1 MTPFF
6 ADLLIDASC
15 CTQHRLDGADARLPY
30 PALTLALHADEA
42 LQEERRARCRQKAV
56 ELLERAEELVHLLS
70 ATPRRTAAPR
80 ATAAHPSAGRRA
92 RNAVEHRQ
100 GDTGIL
106 RACREVFAA
115 HGDPGTLPT
124 ADIVE
129 ALRSTKGPAL
139 GTWQREELTPRR
151 LAMLLS
157 PYSIRSH
164 NIRLSDGTQRK
175 GYRRSEFTAA
185 LRRHRPD
192 LPANPAGHDE
202 RTA

>member
-1 MTPFF
+1 MTPFL
-6 ADLLIDASC
+6 ADILIDTPC
-15 CTQHRLDGADARLPY
+15 CAQHRPGGAGMRLPY
-30 PALTLALHADEA
+30 PALTPAIHADEA
-42 LQEERRARCRQKAV
+42 PQEENRARCRQTAV

-70 ATPRRTAAPR
+70 ATPRRSTAPR
-80 ATAAHPSAGRRA
+80 AVATRPSAGRRA
-92 RNAVEHRQ
+92 HDAAEYGK

-124 ADIVE
+124 ADLVE
-129 ALRSTKGPAL
+129 ALRSTKGPAW
-139 GTWQREELTPRR
+139 GAWQREDLTPRR

-164 NIRLSDGTQRK
+164 NIRLPDGTQRK

-192 LPANPAGHDE
+192 PPVSPARHGEH
-202 RTA
+202 TA